1 MHMGRTV
8 TIIITTVIVL
18 ILLFTIIFFAGF
30 FRPPNLPPEAALA
43 VSATS
48 INVGESIVFSGND
61 SVDKDGQINRY
72 SWDMGDGTNYTAKYV
87 THIYMKGG
95 NYTVILIVTDNSGDK
110 ALETVVIHVNE
121 WPVPVINISLPAYIH
136 EEVYF
141 FANDSYDLD
150 GYINDYYWNL
160 GDGTNKTGKSVSH
173 TYTAKSSFTVILT
186 VTDNSGAKSARQRLF
201 DVQFRTY
208 QVDWSE
214 DSLEVFDS
222 GGTNLTWEEGDLLGR
237 RSREYLS
244 INIDLLNITKV
255 IFELKWEDN
264 MPDESGGP
272 TEDPVPNDVFIMNV
286 TSPSGD
292 GYEGGPLASELISVE
307 APGSGE
313 LNPYPE
319 QLFILAESN
328 DMVPDL
334 IAANT
339 TSSNGV
345 GDWQVNITLL
355 NAGGASGEEPN
366 ADEGNQWRLIVTCF
380 YYIPLITIKED

>member
-43 VSATS
+43 VSATTL
-48 INVGESIVFSGND
+48 NVGESIVFSGND

-237 RSREYLS
+237 RSSNLNGKTTCLMNLGDPRRILFPMMF
-244 INIDLLNITKV
+244 LL
-255 IFELKWEDN
+255 
-264 MPDESGGP
+264 
-272 TEDPVPNDVFIMNV
+272 
-286 TSPSGD
+286 
-292 GYEGGPLASELISVE
+292 
-307 APGSGE
+307 
-313 LNPYPE
+313 
-319 QLFILAESN
+319 
-328 DMVPDL
+328 
-334 IAANT
+334 
-339 TSSNGV
+339 
-345 GDWQVNITLL
+345 
-355 NAGGASGEEPN
+355 
-366 ADEGNQWRLIVTCF
+366 
-380 YYIPLITIKED
+380 